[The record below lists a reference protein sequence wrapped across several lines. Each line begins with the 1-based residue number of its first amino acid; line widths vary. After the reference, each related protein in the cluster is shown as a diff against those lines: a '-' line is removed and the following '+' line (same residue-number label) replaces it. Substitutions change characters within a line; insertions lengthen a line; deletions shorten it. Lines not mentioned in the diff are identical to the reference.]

1 MISLLARFFCKSG
14 GKSPA
19 DCGAVLRHRAGR
31 LFPGRR
37 CPAGHRHRGRG
48 PMERKEPALIS
59 LLARLFIKPDPAR
72 EEPETRRA
80 YGVLCGIVGIC
91 LNVLLFPG
99 KFLAGPLSGS
109 IAITADA
116 FNNLSDAGSSFV
128 TLVGFQLAGQ
138 KPDSEHPFGH
148 GRMEYVSGLAV
159 SVLILLMGLELGKTS
174 IEKILHPEPVDSSPL
189 IFAILCASILVKLYM
204 YFYNHT
210 IGKKLDSAAMQ
221 ATAIDSLS
229 DTCAT
234 MAVLAATLIGH
245 FTGLHI
251 DGWCGV
257 LVGVF
262 ILYAGISA
270 AKETLNPLL
279 GQPPAEDFVMQIDRI
294 VMSHPEICGIHDLI
308 VHDYGPGRK
317 MVTLHAEV
325 PADGDILEVHD
336 VIDNVEN
343 ELREKLGCEATIHMD
358 PIVTSDEHVSELKA
372 AVVSITKGIDD
383 VITIHDFR
391 VVSGPTHS
399 NLIFDVLVPFQFK
412 MSDEELVAAI
422 CGRVTE
428 CLGDNYYPK
437 IKVDHAYVK

>member
-1 MISLLARFFCKSG
+1 
-14 GKSPA
+14 
-19 DCGAVLRHRAGR
+19 
-31 LFPGRR
+31 
-37 CPAGHRHRGRG
+37 
-48 PMERKEPALIS
+48 
-59 LLARLFIKPDPAR
+59 
-72 EEPETRRA
+72 
-80 YGVLCGIVGIC
+80 
-91 LNVLLFPG
+91 
-99 KFLAGPLSGS
+99 
-109 IAITADA
+109 
-116 FNNLSDAGSSFV
+116 
-128 TLVGFQLAGQ
+128 
-138 KPDSEHPFGH
+138 
-148 GRMEYVSGLAV
+148 
-159 SVLILLMGLELGKTS
+159 
-174 IEKILHPEPVDSSPL
+174 
-189 IFAILCASILVKLYM
+189 
-204 YFYNHT
+204 
-210 IGKKLDSAAMQ
+210 MQ

-234 MAVLAATLIGH
+234 TAVLAATLIGH

-279 GQPPAEDFVMQIDRI
+279 GQPPAEEFVMQIDRI

>member
-1 MISLLARFFCKSG
+1 MDGLLFDSERIVQRSWKMAGDELGILHMGDVIYHTLGMNRTGRNEYFRKYIREDFPFEEFGRLTRDNFWKIVDKEGLPLKKGVKELLAY
-14 GKSPA
+14 GKA
-19 DCGAVLRHRAGR
+19 QGYKMAVATSSSREYAMGNLIRAGIDPY
-31 LFPGRR
+31 FDSVICGDMVKK
-37 CPAGHRHRGRG
+37 A
-48 PMERKEPALIS
+48 
-59 LLARLFIKPDPAR
+59 KPDP
-72 EEPETRRA
+72 
-80 YGVLCGIVGIC
+80 
-91 LNVLLFPG
+91 
-99 KFLAGPLSGS
+99 
-109 IAITADA
+109 
-116 FNNLSDAGSSFV
+116 
-128 TLVGFQLAGQ
+128 
-138 KPDSEHPFGH
+138 EHPFGH
-148 GRMEYVSGLAV
+148 GRIEYISGLVVAAA
-159 SVLILLMGLELGKTS
+159 ILLMAYELIRDSVGK
-174 IEKILHPEPVDSSPL
+174 IVHPEETEFSGL
-189 IFAILCASILVKLYM
+189 IVVILVLSILVKLYM

-234 MAVLAATLIGH
+234 TAVLAATLIGH